1 MKKILLFL
9 LIIFLSLYFILKE
22 KGGDINAEEKNLLI
36 KPENKNLNEAEIK
49 SVNDIGFSSSSSS
62 AFKDHKDELAKYS
75 NGIKIM
81 SLNESDLSNT
91 NRELLKQ
98 KFDNLHKYGNFNK
111 NKIGNEFKNIK
122 KYKNNIDKDY
132 PLSFV
137 ATENEFLE
145 NNFDLTGK
153 YASGAYSRGTGFNSY
168 TRLFE
173 NKATLQKIELTEMYL
188 NPKTYS
194 LIEVYKESFNRNI
207 NGLDLTFQEIPVG
220 DTKVFTVDFATN
232 QKKYSLSTIR
242 LEKKDVENL
251 VFSLIQESNNFRK

>member
-9 LIIFLSLYFILKE
+9 FVIVLSLYFILKE
-22 KGGDINAEEKNLLI
+22 KGRAIDTEEKKLPINAE
-36 KPENKNLNEAEIK
+36 NKNVNDAEVK
-49 SVNDIGFSSSSSS
+49 SVNNIGFLSSSSSV
-62 AFKDHKDELAKYS
+62 FKDHKDEVAKYS
-75 NGIKIM
+75 NGIKII
-81 SLNESDLSNT
+81 SLNEADLSNT

-98 KFDNLHKYGNFNK
+98 KFNNLHKYGNFNE
-111 NKIGNEFKNIK
+111 NKISNEFKNIG
-122 KYKNNIDKDY
+122 KYKKNINKNY

-137 ATENEFLE
+137 PTENEFLE
-145 NNFDLTGK
+145 NNFNLTGK
-153 YASGAYSRGTGFNSY
+153 YASGAYSRGVGFNSY

-173 NKATLQKIELTEMYL
+173 NKDTRQKIELTEMYL

-194 LIEVYKESFNRNI
+194 LIEIYKESFNKNI

-220 DTKVFTVDFATN
+220 DTTVFTVDFATN

-242 LEKKDVENL
+242 VEKKDVENL